1 MKEEIYYVVDSL
13 GVSQPEVIEKASEP
27 ITNLFVEG
35 GLAGMIAITVWSL
48 ASSGPCVAF
57 PKCWVSFRCLEM

>member
-1 MKEEIYYVVDSL
+1 MAERRTFASNQKRFAMKEEIYYVVDSL

-35 GLAGMIAITVWSL
+35 GLAGMIAM
-48 ASSGPCVAF
+48 P
-57 PKCWVSFRCLEM
+57 